1 MKTLLFWL
9 DATIKALAL
18 IVLYVIALYIY
29 V

>member
-9 DATIKALAL
+9 DATIKALA
-18 IVLYVIALYIY
+18 IIGLYIIALFIY

>member
-9 DATIKALAL
+9 DATIKALAI
-18 IVLYVIALYIY
+18 IVLYIIALYIH

>member
-9 DATIKALAL
+9 DAAIKALAI
-18 IVLYVIALYIY
+18 IVLYIIALYIH

>member
-9 DATIKALAL
+9 DATIKALA
-18 IVLYVIALYIY
+18 IIALYIIVLYIY